1 MGNSIVVDGEP
12 SCTSCSHSDDKTIV
26 ERHTCYVV
34 DNHKE
39 GEEYLK
45 TQYLEELKEL
55 GKDDVIVTDSIKL
68 STEFESLL
76 FDSKTVTELIEKSNN
91 NHSELNYIFFN
102 LSENLIAKMSKENNK
117 DYKIDKNYILRNKE
131 LIMKNQKMEHLSE
144 FQEKYDL
151 DDITYNSKMLRNKEE
166 QE

>member
-1 MGNSIVVDGEP
+1 M
-12 SCTSCSHSDDKTIV
+12 
-26 ERHTCYVV
+26 
-34 DNHKE
+34 
-39 GEEYLK
+39 
-45 TQYLEELKEL
+45 KEL

-76 FDSKTVTELIEKSNN
+76 FDSKTVTELIEKSNA

-102 LSENLIAKMSKENNK
+102 LSEKLIEKMGEENNLDYKMDK

-144 FQEKYDL
+144 FQEKYNL